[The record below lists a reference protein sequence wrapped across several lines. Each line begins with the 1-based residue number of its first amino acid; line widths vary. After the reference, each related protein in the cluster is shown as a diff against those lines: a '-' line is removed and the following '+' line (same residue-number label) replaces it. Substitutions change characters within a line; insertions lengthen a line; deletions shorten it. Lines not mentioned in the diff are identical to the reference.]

1 MPVGSSSS
9 HGVFQRPAESSHSVG
24 SLFIAGCS
32 IEPRRNLQQQ
42 PGTPIVPIHAAAV
55 NGLPN
60 LSMLDGWWVEAC
72 EEGITGWAIGED
84 GSQSTEHARSLYD
97 KLETAILPLWYRDR
111 SGWIRLMKQ
120 CIARIGGHFHSQ
132 RMMRRYAAEA
142 YLR

>member
-1 MPVGSSSS
+1 MKLAKAMVAGADLWVNTPVPPFEAS
-9 HGVFQRPAESSHSVG
+9 
-24 SLFIAGCS
+24 
-32 IEPRRNLQQQ
+32 
-42 PGTPIVPIHAAAV
+42 GTSGMKAAV

-60 LSMLDGWWVEAC
+60 LSVLDGWWTEAC

-84 GSQSTEHARSLYD
+84 GSPATEHARSLYG
-97 KLETAILPLWYRDR
+97 KLETAILPLWYQDR
-111 SGWIRLMKQ
+111 SGWIRMMKQ